1 MKGILLAFLNVLL
14 ILFTVLVHKI
24 IFRILGLGYDSL
36 VLYWGLFVL
45 IFFVFDVILN
55 AFFIKKI

>member
-45 IFFVFDVILN
+45 IFFIFDVILN
-55 AFFIKKI
+55 SFFIKKF

>member
-45 IFFVFDVILN
+45 IFFIFDVILN
-55 AFFIKKI
+55 PFFIKKF

>member
-1 MKGILLAFLNVLL
+1 MQGILFAFLNVLL

-36 VLYWGLFVL
+36 VSYWGLFVL
-45 IFFVFDVILN
+45 IFFIFDVISN
-55 AFFIKKI
+55 SFFIKKF

>member
-1 MKGILLAFLNVLL
+1 MKGVLLAFLNVLL

-24 IFRILGLGYDSL
+24 IFRVFGLGYDSL

-45 IFFVFDVILN
+45 IFFIFDVILN
-55 AFFIKKI
+55 LFFVKNA

>member
-24 IFRILGLGYDSL
+24 IFRVLGLGYDSL

-45 IFFVFDVILN
+45 IFFIFDVILN
-55 AFFIKKI
+55 SFFIKND

>member
-1 MKGILLAFLNVLL
+1 MRGILLAFLNVLL

-24 IFRILGLGYDSL
+24 IFRVLGLGYDSL

-45 IFFVFDVILN
+45 IFFIFDVILN
-55 AFFIKKI
+55 SFFIKND

>member
-1 MKGILLAFLNVLL
+1 MKGILLTFLNVLL

-45 IFFVFDVILN
+45 IFFIFDVISN
-55 AFFIKKI
+55 SFFIKKF

>member
-1 MKGILLAFLNVLL
+1 MKGVLLAFLNVLL

-24 IFRILGLGYDSL
+24 IFRVLGLGYDSL

-45 IFFVFDVILN
+45 IFFIFDVILN
-55 AFFIKKI
+55 LFFIKNN

>member
-1 MKGILLAFLNVLL
+1 MKGILLAFLNGLL

-45 IFFVFDVILN
+45 IFFIFDVILN
-55 AFFIKKI
+55 SFFIKKL

>member
-1 MKGILLAFLNVLL
+1 MKGVLLAFLNVLL

-24 IFRILGLGYDSL
+24 IFRVLGLGYDSL

-55 AFFIKKI
+55 TFFIKKF

>member
-1 MKGILLAFLNVLL
+1 MKGVLLAFLNVLL

-24 IFRILGLGYDSL
+24 IFRVLELGYDSL

-55 AFFIKKI
+55 SFFIKNA

>member
-1 MKGILLAFLNVLL
+1 MKSILLAAMNGVL

-24 IFRILGLGYDSL
+24 IFRVLGLGYDSL

-45 IFFVFDVILN
+45 IFFIFDVILN
-55 AFFIKKI
+55 SLFIKSA

>member
-45 IFFVFDVILN
+45 ILFIFDVILN
-55 AFFIKKI
+55 SFFIKKF

>member
-36 VLYWGLFVL
+36 VSYWGLFVL
-45 IFFVFDVILN
+45 IFFIFDVISN
-55 AFFIKKI
+55 SFFIKKF

>member
-1 MKGILLAFLNVLL
+1 MKGVLLAFLNVLL

-24 IFRILGLGYDSL
+24 IFRVLGLGYDSL

-45 IFFVFDVILN
+45 IFFIFDVILN
-55 AFFIKKI
+55 SFFIKKF

>member
-45 IFFVFDVILN
+45 IFFIFDVIVN
-55 AFFIKKI
+55 SFFIKKF

>member
-1 MKGILLAFLNVLL
+1 MKGILLTFLNVLL

-45 IFFVFDVILN
+45 IFFIFDVILN
-55 AFFIKKI
+55 SFFIKKF

>member
-45 IFFVFDVILN
+45 IFFIFDVILN
-55 AFFIKKI
+55 SFFIKKL

>member
-1 MKGILLAFLNVLL
+1 MKGVLLAFLNVLL

-24 IFRILGLGYDSL
+24 IFRVLGLGYDSL

-45 IFFVFDVILN
+45 ISFIFDVILN
-55 AFFIKKI
+55 SLFIKSA

>member
-45 IFFVFDVILN
+45 IFFIFDVISN
-55 AFFIKKI
+55 SFFIKKF

>member
-24 IFRILGLGYDSL
+24 IFRVLGLGYDSL

-45 IFFVFDVILN
+45 IFFIFDVILN
-55 AFFIKKI
+55 SLFVKNA

>member
-1 MKGILLAFLNVLL
+1 MKGVLLAFLNVLL

-24 IFRILGLGYDSL
+24 IFRVLGLGYDSL

-45 IFFVFDVILN
+45 IFFIFDVVLN
-55 AFFIKKI
+55 SFFVKKN

>member
-1 MKGILLAFLNVLL
+1 MKGILLAAMNVVL

-36 VLYWGLFVL
+36 VVYWGLFVL
-45 IFFVFDVILN
+45 ISVSYTHLTLPTT
-55 AFFIKKI
+55 

>member
-55 AFFIKKI
+55 AFFIKKF

>member
-36 VLYWGLFVL
+36 VSYWGLFVL
-45 IFFVFDVILN
+45 IFFIFDVILN
-55 AFFIKKI
+55 SFFIKKF

>member
-1 MKGILLAFLNVLL
+1 MKGVLLAFLNVLL

-24 IFRILGLGYDSL
+24 IFRVLGLGYDSL

-45 IFFVFDVILN
+45 IFFIFDAILN
-55 AFFIKKI
+55 SLFIKNA

>member
-1 MKGILLAFLNVLL
+1 MKGVLLAFLNVLL

-24 IFRILGLGYDSL
+24 IFRVLGLGYDSL

-45 IFFVFDVILN
+45 IFFIFDVILN
-55 AFFIKKI
+55 SLFIKSA

>member
-36 VLYWGLFVL
+36 VSYWGLFVL
-45 IFFVFDVILN
+45 IFFIFDVILN
-55 AFFIKKI
+55 SFFIKKL

>member
-1 MKGILLAFLNVLL
+1 MRGILLAFLNVLL

-45 IFFVFDVILN
+45 IFFIFDVILN
-55 AFFIKKI
+55 SFFIKKF

>member
-1 MKGILLAFLNVLL
+1 MKGILLAAMNVVL

-36 VLYWGLFVL
+36 VETVSSFV
-45 IFFVFDVILN
+45 
-55 AFFIKKI
+55 

>member
-1 MKGILLAFLNVLL
+1 MKGVLLAFLNVLL

-24 IFRILGLGYDSL
+24 IFRVLGLGYDSL

-45 IFFVFDVILN
+45 IFFIFDVILN
-55 AFFIKKI
+55 SFFIKNN

>member
-1 MKGILLAFLNVLL
+1 MKGVLLAFLNVLL

-24 IFRILGLGYDSL
+24 IFRVLGLGYDSL

-45 IFFVFDVILN
+45 IFFIFDVILN
-55 AFFIKKI
+55 SLFIKNA

>member
-1 MKGILLAFLNVLL
+1 MKGILLAFLNVVL

-24 IFRILGLGYDSL
+24 IFRALGLGYDSL

-45 IFFVFDVILN
+45 IFFIFDVILN
-55 AFFIKKI
+55 SFFIKND

>member
-1 MKGILLAFLNVLL
+1 MKGVLLAFLNVLL

-24 IFRILGLGYDSL
+24 IFRVLGLGYDSL

-45 IFFVFDVILN
+45 IFFIFDVILN
-55 AFFIKKI
+55 SFFIKKI